1 MSLRELKEQCETGLA
16 DLPIPHPFSVEQLR
30 KNMEE
35 ARGISLLFHEIP
47 EELATAQTACGLRIA
62 TPDFEILL
70 YRKRPTDYQTE
81 HVKLHELMHS
91 WFRHGT
97 NLDAAALSK
106 LVPVFQP
113 DLIERLIPEGATVQ
127 ARANYDTTEEQ
138 IAELGASM
146 VPHMA
151 RSVASDDM
159 LGRLGDT
166 LSRPVGGRRLLR
178 SFRFPFR
185 RS

>member
-1 MSLRELKEQCETGLA
+1 MSLRELKEQCEAGLS

-35 ARGISLLFHEIP
+35 ARGISLIFHEIP
-47 EELATAQTACGLRIA
+47 EHLATTKTACGLRIA
-62 TPDFEILL
+62 TPEFEILL
-70 YRKRPTDYQTE
+70 YRRRPTDYQTE

-97 NLDAAALSK
+97 NLDPAALRE
-106 LVPVFQP
+106 LVPVFDT
-113 DLIERLIPEGATVQ
+113 DLVERVVPAAATVQ
-127 ARANYDTTEEQ
+127 ARANYNTKEER

-151 RSVASDDM
+151 RSVTSDDM

-166 LSRPVGGRRLLR
+166 LSHPVGGRGLLR
-178 SFRFPFR
+178 RIRSLLR